1 MKNMPEIRF
10 KGFTDAWV
18 QRKLGE
24 VFKQT
29 VEYVNPKEEDI
40 ELWSLTVESGL
51 TPKTERYNREF
62 LVKKEDAF
70 KVVLPDE
77 FIYNPMNITLGSVD
91 LNLTNKKVAV
101 SGYYITMRTVENHNN
116 NYFAVWLKS
125 PKAIKLY
132 KLYATGGLLEKQ
144 RVQFP
149 SLSQIETTIPV
160 YKEQT
165 AIGNFFRTLDSTIVL
180 YKRKLDSLKQ
190 IKKAYLQQMFP
201 QDGER
206 VPKIRFAGFKGDW
219 EVYTLGE
226 LGSTY
231 TGLSGKTKEDFG
243 KGEAKYVTYLNIL
256 NNLLTNSEEMGAVE
270 IDNKQNEVK
279 YGDIFFTT
287 SSETPEEVGMSS
299 VWLHTLKNIYLNSFC
314 FGFRPSRKVCPY
326 YMAFMLRSP
335 YVRVKIQ
342 LLAQG
347 ISRYNIS
354 KTKLMEIEINM
365 PSLVEQT
372 AIGNFFRNLDE
383 QITTQQ
389 TKLNNLKLLKSAY
402 LQKMFV

>member
-1 MKNMPEIRF
+1 
-10 KGFTDAWV
+10 
-18 QRKLGE
+18 LGE
-24 VFKQT
+24 VYKTIRNAFVGT
-29 VEYVNPKEEDI
+29 ATPYYVESNKDGYFYLESNNIKDGVINRIKEIFINEEFYLSQRDKWLYEGDLVMVQSGHVGHTAVIPKELNETAAHALIIFQNQSKPTDPHFLNY
-40 ELWSLTVESGL
+40 ELQTTNS
-51 TPKTERYNREF
+51 
-62 LVKKEDAF
+62 KKMLDNITIGNTIKHILASDMKEF
-70 KVVLPDE
+70 KVSLP
-77 FIYNPMNITLGSVD
+77 
-91 LNLTNKKVAV
+91 NK
-101 SGYYITMRTVENHNN
+101 I
-116 NYFAVWLKS
+116 
-125 PKAIKLY
+125 
-132 KLYATGGLLEKQ
+132 
-144 RVQFP
+144 
-149 SLSQIETTIPV
+149 
-160 YKEQT
+160 EQT
-165 AIGNFFRTLDSTIVL
+165 AIGNFFRTLDNTILL

-190 IKKAYLQQMFP
+190 LKKAYLQQMFP
-201 QDGER
+201 QEGET
-206 VPKIRFAGFKGDW
+206 VPKVRFAGFKGDW